1 MIKADRKVMELDD
14 DDLDVCVGGSVA
26 MFTDIVWLGGANDGG
41 TEAAREVV
49 VVGSK
54 VKDVV
59 RTAGL

>member
-1 MIKADRKVMELDD
+1 MIKADMKIKHLSDDALDA
-14 DDLDVCVGGSVA
+14 CAGGADSK
-26 MFTDIVWLGGANDGG
+26 FTDIVWLGDKDDGG

-59 RTAGL
+59 RNT